1 MGVWLNHDF
10 MAILLAVKRNH
21 ALKPPP
27 DMGQDMGDA
36 DAVLLEMLKGL
47 RHDVATIRDNHLAHI
62 AEDIENIKKE
72 QVETRRD
79 IDDLMEFKT
88 ELQGQI
94 GSAVNRILIIAL
106 TAVTASLG
114 VPMAL

>member
-1 MGVWLNHDF
+1 MG
-10 MAILLAVKRNH
+10 ILLAVKRNH

-62 AEDIENIKKE
+62 AEDIENIKTE
-72 QVETRRD
+72 QIETRRD

-94 GSAVNRILIIAL
+94 GTAVNRILLIAL